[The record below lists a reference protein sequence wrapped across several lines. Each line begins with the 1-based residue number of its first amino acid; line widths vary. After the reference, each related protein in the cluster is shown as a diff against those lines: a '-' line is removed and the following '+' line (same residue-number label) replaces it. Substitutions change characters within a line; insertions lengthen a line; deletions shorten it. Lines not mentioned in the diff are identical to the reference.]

1 MQSNPEW
8 LTTLDA
14 IMEIV
19 PSYPPLTGPP
29 APATLPGLA
38 PAFSFQ
44 KEELL
49 LLPVPEVVELV
60 ISGILWLNQ
69 EPALKPFRRSG
80 CVTSLDNDADSEAQG
95 SFQAILVIFVV
106 TVLCVLL
113 FTGPCSFEFN
123 IYSI

>member
-14 IMEIV
+14 ILEIV

-60 ISGILWLNQ
+60 ISGILRPSQ
-69 EPALKPFRRSG
+69 EPALEPFRRSG
-80 CVTSLDNDADSEAQG
+80 GQTQEPPQTTTQLPRLEAPFTRCWSFLLSLFYVS
-95 SFQAILVIFVV
+95 SVV
-106 TVLCVLL
+106 
-113 FTGPCSFEFN
+113 
-123 IYSI
+123 